1 MVSLS
6 LSHKLKNQDPF
17 CFLQCTC
24 LLQSNITVFVVVQF
38 LFITD
43 LLSHSPYSSL
53 SPSCFSCSLLN
64 FISQFIL
71 RNPFGLQYLSFSFFP
86 SEYCK
91 CLLISSFTLIYTK
104 QVSSQLQGS
113 SCLAE
118 GRGKLPVYRGSVM
131 IRSLNLSQS
140 YANSSLRFAI
150 DAHKRYIYL
159 QVITFTLFSKPAPWS

>member
-1 MVSLS
+1 MVLRIETYTRRPTLLGEERTHFLKPTWDQTPAWKHKEEELYGLSLS

-53 SPSCFSCSLLN
+53 SPSCFSCPLLN
-64 FISQFIL
+64 FISEFIL
-71 RNPFGLQYLSFSFFP
+71 RNPFGLQYLSFLFFP

-104 QVSSQLQGS
+104 QVSS
-113 SCLAE
+113 
-118 GRGKLPVYRGSVM
+118 
-131 IRSLNLSQS
+131 
-140 YANSSLRFAI
+140 
-150 DAHKRYIYL
+150 
-159 QVITFTLFSKPAPWS
+159 